1 MLRLVLQLTSD
12 KKLFAQGLKA
22 GNQKEAKRLVVDGA
36 AVDINNMKDRG
47 LGDTIARAAKATG
60 IDKFANSI
68 ANGLNIPGG
77 CGCEKRQTYLNKVVP
92 YGKQN
97 K

>member
-1 MLRLVLQLTSD
+1 MLRLALRLISA
-12 KKLFAQGLKA
+12 KKLFVQGLKA
-22 GNQKEAKRLVVDGA
+22 GNQKGEKRLVVDGV
-36 AVDINNMKDRG
+36 AVDIHNMKDRG

-77 CGCEKRQTYLNKVVP
+77 CGCEKRQAYLNKFVP